1 MAVAKSKV
9 KAKEHENLTEA
20 NIKKVIGL
28 LEGPNP
34 ITKKAACEILNI
46 ANNSTRLSKIIE
58 NYKADQ
64 LEQERRRA
72 QNRGKAAEPHE
83 IQSCIEGYLD
93 GDAVAEIAKRLY
105 RSPAFVK
112 EIIDRVGVPQ
122 RVVGA
127 AYNNPGIIP
136 DQCIRD
142 TFEPGQIVWHAKEH
156 AMAIIVQELTQ
167 VKDKSAKYY
176 RTFVIEPLEE
186 EGRFFLKQQN
196 YGGHYA
202 GAYAYD
208 LGALD
213 HLKQYGVD
221 VYRPYR
227 HDFASFGLKET

>member
-1 MAVAKSKV
+1 MAVKTKV
-9 KAKEHENLTEA
+9 KVKEHENLTEA
-20 NIKKVIGL
+20 NIQKVIGL

-46 ANNSTRLSKIIE
+46 ANNSTRLAKIIE
-58 NYKADQ
+58 NFKNEQ
-64 LEQERRRA
+64 LENERRRA
-72 QNRGKAAEPHE
+72 QNRGKPAQPHE

-93 GDAVAEIAKRLY
+93 GDAIAVIAKRLF
-105 RSPAFVK
+105 RPATFVK

-127 AYNNPGIIP
+127 DWTQPGIIP

-156 AMAIIVQELTQ
+156 CMAIVVKELDNVRDRT
-167 VKDKSAKYY
+167 AKYY
-176 RTFVIEPLEE
+176 RVFLIESLED
-186 EGRFFLKQQN
+186 EGRYYLKQQN
-196 YGGHYA
+196 YGGRYS

-227 HDFASFGLKET
+227 QEFAAFGLKES